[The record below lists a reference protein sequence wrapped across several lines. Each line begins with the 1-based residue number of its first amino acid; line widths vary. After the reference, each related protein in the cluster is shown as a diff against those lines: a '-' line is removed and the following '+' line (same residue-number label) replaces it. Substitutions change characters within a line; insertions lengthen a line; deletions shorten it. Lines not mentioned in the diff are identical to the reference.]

1 MPTVAC
7 KINSPNRI
15 VGGADKESAIEKI
28 LAKDPLPEFVQEMPN
43 PSLLSPLIPST
54 PPSSPVE
61 KSLEESTQL
70 EENSQNKQL
79 LPESGPCCFCIRQTP
94 GSVG

>member
-1 MPTVAC
+1 M
-7 KINSPNRI
+7 
-15 VGGADKESAIEKI
+15 GGADKEPAIKET
-28 LAKDPLPEFVQEMPN
+28 LAKDLLPESVQEMPN
-43 PSLLSPLIPST
+43 PSLLSSPIPLT
-54 PPSSPVE
+54 PPSFPVE

-79 LPESGPCCFCIRQTP
+79 LPASGPCCFCIPQTL